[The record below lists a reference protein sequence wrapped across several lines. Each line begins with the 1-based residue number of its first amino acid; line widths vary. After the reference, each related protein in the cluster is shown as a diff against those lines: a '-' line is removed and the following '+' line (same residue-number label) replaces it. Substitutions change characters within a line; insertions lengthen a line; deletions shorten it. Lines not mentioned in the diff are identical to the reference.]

1 MTLHMAVVAVAA
13 PLISVAIA
21 GQRRDPVR
29 RWPKLFAP
37 VIASVGELVIVWAW
51 HSPRLHHWARFDTA
65 GFVVEQAMF
74 LFAGMWV
81 WLSAFGGPQPRSKE
95 RSGAGVIALLLTSMH
110 MTLLGALLA
119 LSPRVLFAHHAT
131 SMRLMRSLDPLA
143 DQQLGG
149 AIMLT
154 VGGIAFL
161 AGGLVLIRDLLVQLP
176 ADKSPLSLPPTHSTV
191 RH

>member
-1 MTLHMAVVAVAA
+1 MGRQSWCKCVFSMLAWNLGWIVLAAAWLGPLPSWAAYSFTAHMTLHMAVVAVAA

-119 LSPRVLFAHHAT
+119 L
-131 SMRLMRSLDPLA
+131 
-143 DQQLGG
+143 
-149 AIMLT
+149 
-154 VGGIAFL
+154 
-161 AGGLVLIRDLLVQLP
+161 
-176 ADKSPLSLPPTHSTV
+176 
-191 RH
+191 